1 MYAFIAKVSAIQ
13 YKMMHNNGSRA
24 PDTSRG
30 GEVGGPDGKAASRE
44 AETSAWEKGSGD
56 GKSRLLQRRNVSRWL
71 KARSARHDVKSAAG
85 SEQPGGADGNKI
97 FHYCGENI

>member
-1 MYAFIAKVSAIQ
+1 MAAVPQI
-13 YKMMHNNGSRA
+13 RA
-24 PDTSRG
+24 G
-30 GEVGGPDGKAASRE
+30 GARGGPDGNAASRE

-71 KARSARHDVKSAAG
+71 KARSARRDVKSAAG
-85 SEQPGGADGNKI
+85 SEQPGGADGNKT